1 VEKDLRGE
9 QLISAEHVDNNKAVR
24 KMLVQR
30 SVQPE
35 SLPAAEDVNAVKK
48 RLKTEDKKVL
58 KEVKRGKG
66 KKN

>member
-1 VEKDLRGE
+1 
-9 QLISAEHVDNNKAVR
+9 
-24 KMLVQR
+24 MLVQR

>member
-9 QLISAEHVDNNKAVR
+9 QMISDEHVDNNKAVR

-30 SVQPE
+30 GVEPE

-58 KEVKRGKG
+58 KGAKKGKG